1 MNVGTI
7 SDVQVTARD
16 TADATSHA
24 TRLRLTGSNGS
35 ATVSVVSFR
44 SLIGSGNLP
53 STLILT
59 VNGDP
64 GVGTTPGDSGDARR
78 RQQDGGNGGAGS
90 LMPGEFYDVGAD
102 HLYHDEI
109 SRVVTAELMGGY
121 ENGLFKPDGTVSR
134 AQFAKIAVGLYNL
147 MHAGDQIAVVNVT
160 SKPFADVAIDSK
172 KVGDISDWIAAA
184 KNAGLISGVSAGNF
198 SPYAEIQRDQMAT
211 MMCRALGWQDEADAL
226 SADTPGFADVP
237 VGSLHWAAATY
248 LKQKGILLGY
258 GDTAGDATVMLAP
271 ASPSSGSMSP

>member
-44 SLIGSGNLP
+44 SLVGSGNLP

-64 GVGTTPGDSGDARR
+64 GVGTTPGDSGD
-78 RQQDGGNGGAGS
+78 QGGDGNGGTGDNGGAGS

-121 ENGLFKPDGTVSR
+121 ENGTFKPDGTVSR

-147 MHAGDQIAVVNVT
+147 MHTGDQIAVVNVT

-172 KVGDISDWIAAA
+172 KVGDVSDWIAAA
-184 KNAGLISGVSAGNF
+184 KNAGLISGVS
-198 SPYAEIQRDQMAT
+198 SAT
-211 MMCRALGWQDEADAL
+211 SRPTPRS
-226 SADTPGFADVP
+226 SATRWRP
-237 VGSLHWAAATY
+237 
-248 LKQKGILLGY
+248 
-258 GDTAGDATVMLAP
+258 
-271 ASPSSGSMSP
+271 